1 MKDMPGI
8 RDSTS
13 RFGRS
18 KQQRRWAKKAIGVV
32 LATPVILAAGIGAE
46 ALVRA
51 RLDPE
56 MFQAPT
62 RLYARRLVLHP
73 GLSLD
78 PARLEAYLER
88 LGYRRSDRRSVAIG
102 EYYRSAREWVIGRR
116 SFRVYDKL
124 EQGGVT
130 TVRVGWRGGRGRQGR
145 QGRRGRVS
153 SIRDGSGRRLDYVPL
168 EPEVLGMPYGAT
180 RKDRIP
186 VPLAQVPKHVV
197 DAVLSVED
205 RHFFEHSGLDFKR
218 IAGAAVANVR
228 AMRVVQGGSTL
239 SQQLVKNLFLSPS
252 RSPLRKLRD
261 VAMAKILERRH
272 SKEEILEAYLNE
284 VYLAQDGA
292 LAIHG
297 VGRAAQHFFG
307 KDISEVSVME
317 AALLAGIIRGPS
329 LYSPFRHRE
338 AARKRRDLV
347 LSLMRDRELLS
358 ERAYSQA
365 LAAPL
370 GLRKRPERSRR
381 GRYFVDFVSRQL
393 AAIHGK
399 KTLRNGL
406 TVFTTLDMD
415 MQRVA
420 EQAVSSGLARLEAAN
435 PALVREDSPLQAA
448 LVALD
453 PRTGEILA
461 MAGGRDYGR
470 SQFNRAVNARRQ
482 TGSSFKPI
490 VALAALSRGG
500 GFTLASMLMDRPL
513 AVETRVGMWR
523 PANYDGRFRGEV
535 TLREAIE
542 QSLNVPVAR
551 LGMQVGPERIVETA
565 RNLGI
570 ESWLNAVPSIAL
582 GSFEMTPLE
591 MTRAFGVFAANGF
604 RSETRTTL
612 GVLDQRGKVL
622 SRFRVDGEQVYS
634 PAETYLVTSALQGVV
649 ERGTGRGV
657 RALGFRGPVAAKSG
671 TTNDF
676 RDAWFIGYTPS
687 LVVGVWVGYDDAKST
702 GLSGSRAALPIFAQF
717 LKGAVGPDGG
727 PEFSVPSGVEMAR
740 AGGDSRLR
748 GRFGCRGE
756 SEVFL
761 IGTAPRGSCIPY
773 RYASR
778 TRRSRRGYR
787 EATPMFADAPRR
799 TSRRSYRP

>member
-1 MKDMPGI
+1 MKGMPGI
-8 RDSTS
+8 PDSAS
-13 RFGRS
+13 RFGLS
-18 KQQRRWAKKAIGVV
+18 KQKRWWVTWAIGVV
-32 LATPVILAAGIGAE
+32 LAAPVILSLVIGGE

-56 MFQAPT
+56 MFRAPT

-78 PARLEAYLER
+78 PIRLEAYLER

-102 EYYRSAREWVIGRR
+102 EYYRGAREWVIGRR

-124 EQGGVT
+124 ERGGVT
-130 TVRVGWRGGRGRQGR
+130 TVRVGWWGRRGGRGW
-145 QGRRGRVS
+145 RGRIS
-153 SIRDGSGRRLDYVPL
+153 SIHDGSGRRLEYVPL

-205 RHFFEHSGLDFKR
+205 QHFFEHSGLDLKR

-239 SQQLVKNLFLSPS
+239 SQQLVKNLFLSRS
-252 RSPLRKLRD
+252 RSPIRKLRD
-261 VAMAKILERRH
+261 VAMAKMLERRH

-307 KDISEVSVME
+307 KDISEVSVSE

-329 LYSPFRHRE
+329 LYSPFRHPE

-347 LSLMRDRELLS
+347 LSLMHDRELLS
-358 ERAYSQA
+358 ERAYAQA
-365 LAAPL
+365 RAAPL
-370 GLRKRPERSRR
+370 GLRERPERSRR
-381 GRYFVDFVSRQL
+381 GRYFIDFVSRQL

-399 KTLRNGL
+399 KTLLDGL
-406 TVFTTLDMD
+406 TVFTTLDLGL
-415 MQRVA
+415 QRVA
-420 EQAVSSGLARLEAAN
+420 EQAVSEGLARLEAAN

-448 LVALD
+448 LVAID

-482 TGSSFKPI
+482 TGSAFKPV

-500 GFTLASMLMDRPL
+500 GFTLASMLPDKPL

-551 LGMQVGPERIVETA
+551 LGLAVGPERIVETA

-604 RSETRTTL
+604 RSETRSTL
-612 GVLDQRGKVL
+612 GVLDRRGKVL

-727 PEFSVPSGVEMAR
+727 PDFSVPSGVEMAR
-740 AGGDSRLR
+740 TGGSGDSRFAW
-748 GRFGCRGE
+748 RFDCRGE

-761 IGTAPRGSCIPY
+761 IGTAPRGSCFPY

-778 TRRSRRGYR
+778 IGRSRRGSR
-787 EATPMFADAPRR
+787 EAAPVYAGTPRSR
-799 TSRRSYRP
+799 SRRSYRP